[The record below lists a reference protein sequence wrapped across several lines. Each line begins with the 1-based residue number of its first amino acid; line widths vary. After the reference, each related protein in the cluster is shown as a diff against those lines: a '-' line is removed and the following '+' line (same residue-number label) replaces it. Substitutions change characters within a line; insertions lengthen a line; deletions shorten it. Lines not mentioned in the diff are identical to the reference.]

1 MGMSLPLYYLT
12 WFIRYFATFL
22 VIHSVGSIIISR
34 SLTYVGFVIPFIV
47 FLCFDIVLIIQSF
60 FIQTFFSRARLGVI
74 IALLFFFIQF
84 LISFLSFTMDNLSLS
99 VRTLMS
105 IVPHVSFIFSFQAMY
120 YAESIKV
127 NASFTDV
134 MNNYTIMTS
143 IISCI
148 LNSIFYLFLTWYLEQ
163 VFPN

>member
-1 MGMSLPLYYLT
+1 MGMNLPLYYAT
-12 WFIRYFATFL
+12 WFIRYFVTFL
-22 VIHSVGSIIISR
+22 VIHLIGSLIVFKT
-34 SLTYVGFVIPFIV
+34 LNYVNFIIPFAV
-47 FLCFDIVLIIQSF
+47 FLSFDIVLIIQSF

-84 LISFLSFTMDNLSLS
+84 LISFLSLTLDNLTLSL
-99 VRTLMS
+99 RTAMS
-105 IVPHVSFIFSFQAMY
+105 IVPHVGFIFSFQTIY

-127 NASFTDV
+127 NASFTEV
-134 MNNYTIMTS
+134 MNNYTILTS
-143 IISCI
+143 IISCV